1 MEPITHALTS
11 LALARALRGRL
22 PRYGTAMLVASGVAA
37 DFDFLSYFG
46 GPAAFLKFHRAVL
59 HSVFGSIAMCC
70 FIAVAFCSVDR
81 AHAKK
86 GTASGAVRLGFVA
99 AFLVCAA
106 GAGVHVLLDVASGIG
121 VRLLWPFRGEWRAW
135 DLLANF
141 DLWILILLVTG
152 LLVPHLLRLV
162 SEEIGERK
170 REVPGKLGAVVTLAL
185 VATYVGARGMLHSR
199 AIDLLVSRDYHGQ
212 PPGRAGAFPS
222 STNPF
227 AWRGLVSTSG
237 AIDEIE
243 VSLTPGATFDP
254 ERAVAHY
261 KPEESPA
268 IAATQDTAEA
278 RLYLSYA
285 RFPVAA
291 IEPREAGF
299 IVTMRDLRFPGA
311 NRSIEDFVLD
321 TRVEG
326 QSRIV
331 EQRIYFA
338 GRQRRPRF

>member
-22 PRYGTAMLVASGVAA
+22 PRYGTALLITSGVAA
-37 DFDFLSYFG
+37 DLDFLSYFG

-59 HSVFGSIAMCC
+59 HSVFGSVVMCC
-70 FIAVAFCSVDR
+70 FIAAVFCFVDR
-81 AHAKK
+81 GRVKQR
-86 GTASGAVRLGFVA
+86 TDSGVVPLGFGA
-99 AFLVCAA
+99 ALLVCAV
-106 GAGVHVLLDVASGIG
+106 GAGGHVVLDVASGIG
-121 VRLLWPFRGEWRAW
+121 VRLLWPFRGGWQAW

-152 LLVPHLLRLV
+152 LLVPHLVRLV

-170 REVPGKLGAVVTLAL
+170 RGAPGKNAAVATLAL
-185 VATYVGARGMLHSR
+185 LAMYVGARGMLHSR

-212 PPGRAGAFPS
+212 PPERAGAYPS
-222 STNPF
+222 SSDPF
-227 AWRGLVSTSG
+227 AWRGLVSTAG

-243 VSLTPGATFDP
+243 VSLIPGATFDP

-268 IAATQDTAEA
+268 IAAAQDTAEA
-278 RLYLSYA
+278 RLFLSYA

-291 IEPREAGF
+291 VEPQDAGF
-299 IVTMRDLRFPGA
+299 EVRIRDLRFRAGD
-311 NRSIEDFVLD
+311 RSIENLVLD
-321 TRVEG
+321 TRLDVRS
-326 QSRIV
+326 QIV
-331 EQRIYFA
+331 EQRIHFA
-338 GRQRRPRF
+338 GGRR